1 MRIDIKAT
9 EKAKRISAAALDNK
23 AEDVVVMDMRAVSNI
38 TDFFVI
44 SSASSTRRV
53 QAIADGIEE
62 ALQNDALKK
71 AHIEGKKEALWVLI
85 DYGDVIVHVFHSKMR
100 EFYNLERLW
109 HDAPKE
115 RISLQCIS
123 RKSKKI

>member
-1 MRIDIKAT
+1 VRINIKAT
-9 EKAKRISAAALDNK
+9 EKAKRISAAALDYK
-23 AEDVVVMDMRAVSNI
+23 AEDVVIMDMRAVSNI

-62 ALQNDALKK
+62 ALKNDALKK

-85 DYGDVIVHVFHSKMR
+85 DYGDVIVHIFHSKMR

-115 RISLQCIS
+115 RISLQCTS
-123 RKSKKI
+123 HKSKKI